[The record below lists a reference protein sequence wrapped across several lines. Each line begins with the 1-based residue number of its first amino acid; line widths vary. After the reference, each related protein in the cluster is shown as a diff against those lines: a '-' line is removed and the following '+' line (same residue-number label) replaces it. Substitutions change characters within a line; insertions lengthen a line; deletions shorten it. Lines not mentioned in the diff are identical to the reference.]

1 MEDSKLLYGFISY
14 PEFSGCIWE
23 TPYGKIVVCH
33 GKLDPNNN
41 LFIKDAKGDNV
52 ADIDLRNMLMLILK
66 NSICL

>member
-14 PEFSGCIWE
+14 PEFSGCVWE

-41 LFIKDAKGDNV
+41 LSIKDVEGNDV
-52 ADIDLRNMLMLILK
+52 ADIDLRNTLMNILK
-66 NSICL
+66 SSIIF

>member
-41 LFIKDAKGDNV
+41 LFIKDAKGT
-52 ADIDLRNMLMLILK
+52 MSLI
-66 NSICL
+66 